1 MKAFFEAI
9 QYLFEKVLFIP
20 LDFLREVELS
30 NWWAAN
36 TVSWI
41 FIIIGF
47 VFFIYWLGQLNK
59 FNKEKTERTDIVS
72 HSFFK

>member
-1 MKAFFEAI
+1 M
-9 QYLFEKVLFIP
+9 
-20 LDFLREVELS
+20 ELE
-30 NWWAAN
+30 NWWTAN
-36 TVSWI
+36 LLNWI

-59 FNKEKTERTDIVS
+59 FNKNKEDRTDVVS

>member
-1 MKAFFEAI
+1 MKSFFEAI
-9 QYLFEKVLFIP
+9 EFLFDKILFIP
-20 LDFLREVELS
+20 LDFLRSLELE
-30 NWWAAN
+30 NWWTAN
-36 TVSWI
+36 LLNWI

-59 FNKEKTERTDIVS
+59 FNKNKEDRTDVVS

>member
-9 QYLFEKVLFIP
+9 QFLFERILFIP
-20 LDFLREVELS
+20 LNYLRELELS
-30 NWWAAN
+30 NWWLAN

-41 FIIIGF
+41 FILIGF
-47 VFFIYWLGQLNK
+47 VFFIYWLKQLNK
-59 FNKEKTERTDIVS
+59 FNKKKDDRTDIVS